1 MFEINKVEI
10 DWCGKKLK
18 LETGKIARQADASV
32 VVSYAGTIVMANRNP
47 DAIFPTERVQDIAW
61 IVIRFS
67 YMGSNAL
74 YIEKIHY
81 RMGWDAIDP
90 KAY

>member
-32 VVSYAGTIVMANRNP
+32 VVSYAGTIVMANVCAAKSMKP
-47 DAIFPTERVQDIAW
+47 DMDF
-61 IVIRFS
+61 F
-67 YMGSNAL
+67 L
-74 YIEKIHY
+74 
-81 RMGWDAIDP
+81 
-90 KAY
+90 